1 MKKIIALFL
10 ITIFLCANTS
20 IGQLL
25 KVPNLLEHYKEHKKS
40 TSTNT
45 ITFTQFIKLHYS
57 KSVKDNHNHDEHQN
71 LPFKTLD
78 NVVSVFTFCFSQYQ
92 FHFVKLL
99 IENRR
104 KFFYKIFFKSSLIAS
119 IWLPPKIA

>member
-1 MKKIIALFL
+1 MKKIIVLFL

-25 KVPNLLEHYKEHKKS
+25 KVPNLLEHYKEHKNEDE
-40 TSTNT
+40 TST
-45 ITFTQFIKLHYS
+45 ISFSQFIKLHYS
-57 KSVKDNHNHDEHQN
+57 KNVDDNHEEHQN

-104 KFFYKIFFKSSLIAS
+104 KFFYKFFFKSSLIAS